1 MVVTLI
7 NVGLFVLY
15 RSMPLACTTDPS
27 EQGWL
32 HVRWFTQLGP
42 RRREFGANMRSVA
55 DNNEP
60 RQPGTVWRRY
70 T

>member
-7 NVGLFVLY
+7 NVGWFVLY

-32 HVRWFTQLGP
+32 HVRWFTQLVP